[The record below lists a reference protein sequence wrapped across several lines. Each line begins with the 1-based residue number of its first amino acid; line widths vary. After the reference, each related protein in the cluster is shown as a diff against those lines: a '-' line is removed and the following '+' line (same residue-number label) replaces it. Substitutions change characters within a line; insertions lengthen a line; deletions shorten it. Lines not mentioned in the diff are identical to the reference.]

1 MGHEDLRD
9 LIAAS
14 ELHDRF
20 GDIAATKH
28 SRFDLQAPSEANVL
42 FYRLSLLDWQFNQLG
57 GPMHE

>member
-20 GDIAATKH
+20 
-28 SRFDLQAPSEANVL
+28 N
-42 FYRLSLLDWQFNQLG
+42 RLKRGAIYKPEMVEKALTGFSKG
-57 GPMHE
+57 RETPT